1 MSWLSNQ
8 WFTGENIDLVV
19 KGNNVYN
26 STSRLQQRFEYCG
39 EVNEN
44 DEPCGHGT
52 ANTSGK
58 YPDSRKEEFKYE
70 GTFLNGELHGIGMSL
85 GMRPYIYFI

>member
-1 MSWLSNQ
+1 M
-8 WFTGENIDLVV
+8 
-19 KGNNVYN
+19 YN
-26 STSRLQQRFEYCG
+26 STKRYRQCFKYCG

-52 ANTSGK
+52 ANMTGDYQYGLK
-58 YPDSRKEEFKYE
+58 QEFKYE